1 MNIRTYFY
9 AMFFA
14 AVLVYCL
21 SAEALRAQTDIFIRG
36 SGRLFPLAVP
46 QLCLESGTTSANKD
60 IPTTIGRNLD
70 LSGYFQVLDPGGYL
84 ETPGKCSP
92 NQEFAYSDWSVIGAE
107 GLVKGVVR
115 YDGTTLR
122 VQMYLHDVPRQKV
135 VLGKE
140 YEGDIS
146 QASRMAHKFSNEIM
160 KFFTGEYGVF
170 GTQIGFSSRVGRYKE
185 LFVMDMDGSNIR
197 QLTNDKSLSVSS
209 SWDPLGTKLIYTSY
223 RRGVPDLFM
232 VDVNRRAVT
241 QVTRTPAM
249 EIGSKFS
256 KDGGSIITS
265 VASGGETDIVLMS
278 PSGAVLKRI
287 TPSNGAIDVS
297 PEFSPDGSQIVFVS
311 NRSGGP
317 QVYVM
322 GAGGGEARRISFM
335 NSNYCT
341 SPAWSPK
348 GNRIALVCR
357 ADGGFQL
364 FTVNADGSD
373 PLQLTSGG
381 DNEDPDWSPDGRY
394 LVFATTFGKGYA
406 TSMALMRDDGSNMRA
421 LTKGRVAD
429 SEPDWG
435 PLID

>member
-1 MNIRTYFY
+1 MKTRIGLVPLLICLVLSI
-9 AMFFA
+9 
-14 AVLVYCL
+14 AVE
-21 SAEALRAQTDIFIRG
+21 SAQAQTDIFIRG
-36 SGRLFPLAVP
+36 SGRLFPIAVP
-46 QLCLESGTTSANKD
+46 QLCLEAGATTVNRD
-60 IPTTIGRNLD
+60 IPATIGRDLD

-115 YDGTTLR
+115 FDGANLK
-122 VQMYLHDVPRQKV
+122 VQLYLHDVPRQKV

-146 QASRMAHKFSNEIM
+146 QASRMAHKFANEIM

-170 GTQIGFSSRVGRYKE
+170 GTQIAFSSRVGRFKE

-197 QLTNDKSLSVSS
+197 QLTNDRSLSVSS
-209 SWDPLGTKLIYTSY
+209 SWNPAGSKLVYTSY
-223 RRGVPDLFM
+223 RRSVPDLFM
-232 VDVNRRAVT
+232 VDVANRAVN
-241 QVTRTPAM
+241 QITRSPAL
-249 EIGSKFS
+249 EVGTKFS
-256 KDGGSIITS
+256 PDGGSLITS

-278 PSGAVLKRI
+278 TSGGVIRKI

-297 PEFSPDGSQIVFVS
+297 PDYSPDGSQIVFVS

-317 QVYVM
+317 QIYVM
-322 GAGGGEARRISFM
+322 GADGGGARRISFM

-341 SPAWSPK
+341 SPSWSPK

-364 FTVNADGSD
+364 FTVNPDGSD
-373 PLQLTSGG
+373 PLQMTSGG

-394 LVFATTFGKGYA
+394 IVFATTFGKGYA
-406 TSMALMRDDGSNMRA
+406 SSLAIMRDDGSNMRA

-435 PLID
+435 PLLD

>member
-1 MNIRTYFY
+1 MMNRLCSYLSIVVVCVVVFGIET
-9 AMFFA
+9 A
-14 AVLVYCL
+14 A
-21 SAEALRAQTDIFIRG
+21 AQTDIFIRG
-36 SGRLFPLAVP
+36 SGRLFPIAVP
-46 QLCLESGTTSANKD
+46 QLCLETGGTTANKD
-60 IPTTIGRNLD
+60 ISTAIGRDLD
-70 LSGYFQVLDPGGYL
+70 LSGYFQVLDPGGYI

-122 VQMYLHDVPRQKV
+122 VQLYLHDVPRQKV

-146 QASRMAHKFSNEIM
+146 QASRMAHKFANEIM

-170 GTQIGFSSRVGRYKE
+170 GTQISFSSRVGRFKE

-197 QLTNDKSLSVSS
+197 QLTNDRSLSVSS
-209 SWDPLGTKLIYTSY
+209 SWNSLGTKLVYTSY
-223 RRGVPDLFM
+223 RRGIPDLFL
-232 VDVNRRAVT
+232 VDLASRAVS
-241 QVTRTPAM
+241 QITRTAAM
-249 EIGSKFS
+249 EVGPKFTRDGSGFL
-256 KDGGSIITS
+256 TS
-265 VASGGETDIVLMS
+265 VANGSQTDIVRMS
-278 PSGAVLKRI
+278 GAGAVLKRL
-287 TPSNGAIDVS
+287 TPADGTINVS
-297 PEFSPDGSQIVFVS
+297 PDLSPDGNQIAFVS

-317 QVYVM
+317 QIYVM
-322 GAGGGEARRISFM
+322 SAEGGEARRISFM

-364 FTVNADGSD
+364 YTVSPDGSE

-394 LVFATTFGKGYA
+394 LVFATTFGRGYA
-406 TSMALMRDDGSNMRA
+406 TSLALMRDDGSNMRA

-435 PLID
+435 PLVD